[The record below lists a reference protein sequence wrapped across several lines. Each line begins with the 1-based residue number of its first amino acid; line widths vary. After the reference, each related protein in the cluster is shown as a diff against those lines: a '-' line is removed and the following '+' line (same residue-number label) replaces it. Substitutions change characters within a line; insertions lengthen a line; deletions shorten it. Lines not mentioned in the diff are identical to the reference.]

1 MPDPNVRPSVPHP
14 SEAPEQER
22 DLTEMVAA
30 CVESFEQAL
39 WPDLR
44 ENLNKRYQQY
54 RGFKRWKD
62 DWIKA
67 GPNDRDGLVRDA
79 KQTWGAQLHIPL
91 SYRTI
96 ETMVPRAIAHRPKLI
111 YLPRREIWEEN
122 VHNIRL
128 LIDAQQDQVD
138 IDLPFQSVMRSG
150 RIYGLGVG
158 KSYWRKEYALRRRM
172 KRSMRDRLG
181 MGGEA
186 YVPGRLEQAC
196 TFDDPMFEDVDIF
209 DFMWDPYGS
218 DMRTCEWVV
227 HRMWFSLERCLERI
241 ESGTWNTVTAQGLDE
256 EKLRSVGNGQKYDE
270 IWQDRLTASG
280 LPTFAGTPRGE
291 QIHEVWEYHDGRE
304 VLTVLDRCMLVQ
316 SNESP
321 SVGMLPFHVYRPTPL
336 QKQMIGIGDLEPL
349 EHLQR
354 ELDTLRSQRRDAAT
368 LALAAGYIY
377 DDGAIA
383 EDDLQFGPNAAIPV
397 TNADVRGA
405 IMPIPRQEVPG
416 SAYQDEQVI
425 RQDFDAI
432 SGISDALDP
441 NNAQASTATE
451 AQLVQASLSARIA
464 LASRRFEIE
473 VVRQV
478 AKCWLYLNQR
488 MITRP
493 REVRIPDDAG
503 GAGHDDYAEH
513 RWKWFEVGPGELQ
526 GEFEII
532 PEGGSM
538 AARNVPQDRQDAGI
552 FINQLMQN
560 PYIDPQRPLMR
571 GLELLGVRDPEAW
584 LKKTDPP
591 VPPLALE
598 ALQKMGV
605 NPALIRRAVTV
616 AQASDPRLAQEGP
629 DTQQVGQMMGTNGN
643 GGSPD
648 GSTS

>member
-14 SEAPEQER
+14 PEAPPQER
-22 DLTEMVAA
+22 DLCEMVAA
-30 CVESFEQAL
+30 CVESFETSIWL
-39 WPDLR
+39 DLK
-44 ENLNKRYQQY
+44 ETLNRRFEQY

-67 GPNDRDGLVRDA
+67 GPNDRDGLLRDS

-96 ETMVPRAIAHRPKLI
+96 ETMVPRAIAHRPRLI
-111 YLPRREIWEEN
+111 YLPRKEIWEEN

-128 LIDAQQDQVD
+128 LVDAQQDQID
-138 IDLPFQSVMRSG
+138 IDLPFQAVMRSG

-158 KSYWRKEYALRRRM
+158 KSYWDKRYALRRRL
-172 KRSMRDRLG
+172 KRSVLG
-181 MGGEA
+181 GGYA
-186 YVPGRLEQAC
+186 PGKLEHAC
-196 TFDDPMFEDVDIF
+196 VFDDPTFEDVDIF

-227 HRMWFSLERCLERI
+227 HRVWMSLDRCLERI
-241 ESGTWNTVTAQGLDE
+241 ESGAWNTVTAQALDE
-256 EKLRSVGNGQKYDE
+256 DKLRGMGAGQKYDE
-270 IWQDRLTASG
+270 VWQDRMNASG
-280 LPTFAGTPRGE
+280 LPSFATAPRGE
-291 QIHEVWEYHDGRE
+291 QVHEVWEWHNGQE
-304 VLTVLDRCMLVQ
+304 VITILDRCAAVQ
-316 SNESP
+316 SAESP
-321 SVGMLPFHVYRPTPL
+321 SVGMIPFHVYRPTPL

-383 EDDLQFGPNAAIPV
+383 EDDLQYGPNAAIPV
-397 TNADVRGA
+397 TNADVRTA
-405 IMPIPRQEVPG
+405 LMPIPRQDVPG

-425 RQDFDAI
+425 RQDFDAV
-432 SGISDALDP
+432 SGISDSLDP
-441 NNAQASTATE
+441 NNSVASTATE

-473 VVRQV
+473 IVRGV

-488 MITRP
+488 MIVQQ
-493 REVRIPDDAG
+493 REVRIPDNAG
-503 GAGHDDYAEH
+503 GAGGHEDDADH
-513 RWKWFEVGPGELQ
+513 RWKWFQVGPGELQ

-538 AARNVPQDRQDAGI
+538 AARNIPQDRQDAQTFLGPM
-552 FINQLMQN
+552 MQN
-560 PYIDPQRPLMR
+560 PYIDPKRPLMR
-571 GLELLGVRDPEAW
+571 GLELLGIRDPEAW
-584 LKKTDPP
+584 LKQTDPP

-605 NPALIRRAVTV
+605 NPALIKRAVQV
-616 AQASDPRLAQEGP
+616 AQAADPRLAPEQGP
-629 DTQQVGQMMGTNGN
+629 DVQQVNQAMGVNGN

-648 GSTS
+648 GGSA

>member
-1 MPDPNVRPSVPHP
+1 VPDPNVRPDVAHLQ
-14 SEAPEQER
+14 EAPPEER

-30 CVESFEQAL
+30 CVESFETAL

-44 ENLNKRYQQY
+44 ENLNNRYQQY

-96 ETMVPRAIAHRPKLI
+96 ETMVPRAIAHRPKLL

-128 LIDAQQDQVD
+128 LMDAQQDQID
-138 IDLPFQSVMRSG
+138 IDLPFQAVMRSG

-158 KSYWRKEYALRRRM
+158 KSYWRKDYALRRRV
-172 KRSMRDRLG
+172 KKSMRSRLG
-181 MGGEA
+181 MGGPE
-186 YVPGRLEQAC
+186 YVHGDLEHAC
-196 TFDDPMFEDVDIF
+196 IFDDPCFEDVDIF

-218 DMRTCEWVV
+218 DMNTCEWVV
-227 HRMWFSLERCLERI
+227 HRMWFSLDKCLERI
-241 ESGTWNTVTAQGLDE
+241 DSGAWNTVTAQQLDE
-256 EKLRSVGNGQKYDE
+256 EKLRGMGHGQKYDE
-270 IWQDRLTASG
+270 VWQDRLTASG
-280 LPTFAGTPRGE
+280 FPTFAGTPRGE

-304 VLTVLDRCMLVQ
+304 VLTVIDRCALVQ
-316 SNESP
+316 SNEAP

-397 TNADVRGA
+397 TNADVRSA

-451 AQLVQASLSARIA
+451 AQIVQASLSARIA

-473 VVRQV
+473 IVRQV

-488 MITRP
+488 MITEP
-493 REVRIPDDAG
+493 REVRVQDATAGMDDEA
-503 GAGHDDYAEH
+503 DH
-513 RWKWFEVGPGELQ
+513 RWQWFKIGPGETQ
-526 GEFEII
+526 GEFEIV

-538 AARNVPQDRQDAGI
+538 AARNIPQDRQDAGI
-552 FINQLMQN
+552 FLNQLAQN
-560 PYIDPQRPLMR
+560 PYIDPKRPLLK
-571 GLELLGVRDPEAW
+571 GLELLGIRDPESW
-584 LKKTDPP
+584 LKQTDPP
-591 VPPLALE
+591 VPPMALE
-598 ALQKMGV
+598 VLQKMGV
-605 NPALIRRAVTV
+605 RPEMIHRAITV
-616 AQASDPRLAQEGP
+616 AQAADPRLAQQGP
-629 DTQQVGQMMGTNGN
+629 DTQQVTQMMGSNGN
-643 GGSPD
+643 GG
-648 GSTS
+648 GEQQ

>member
-1 MPDPNVRPSVPHP
+1 MPDPNVRPDVNHLPD
-14 SEAPEQER
+14 APPQEK

-30 CVESFEQAL
+30 CVESFEQAIWL
-39 WPDLR
+39 DFKDTF
-44 ENLNKRYQQY
+44 NKRYKQY
-54 RGFKRWKD
+54 PGFRRWKD
-62 DWIKA
+62 DWYKA

-111 YLPRREIWEEN
+111 YLPRKEIWEEN

-128 LIDAQQDQVD
+128 LIDAQQDQID
-138 IDLPFQSVMRSG
+138 IDLPFQAVMRSG

-158 KSYWRKEYALRRRM
+158 KSYWDKRYAYRRRM
-172 KRSMRDRLG
+172 KKSVLRESYTP
-181 MGGEA
+181 GG
-186 YVPGRLEQAC
+186 LESVC
-196 TFDDPMFEDVDIF
+196 TFDDPTFEDVDIF

-227 HRMWFSLERCLERI
+227 HRVWMSLERCLERV
-241 ESGTWNTVTAQGLDE
+241 ESGAWNTVTAQGLDE
-256 EKLRSVGNGQKYDE
+256 DKLRSIGNGQKYDE
-270 IWQDRLTASG
+270 VWQDRMEASG
-280 LPTFAGTPRGE
+280 LPTFAATPRGE

-304 VLTVLDRCMLVQ
+304 VLTVLDRCALVQ
-316 SNESP
+316 SAESP
-321 SVGMLPFHVYRPTPL
+321 SVGMIPFHVYRPTPL
-336 QKQMIGIGDLEPL
+336 QKQMVGIGDLEPL

-368 LALAAGYIY
+368 LALAAGYAY

-397 TNADVRGA
+397 TNANPRDA
-405 IMPIPRQEVPG
+405 IVPLQRQEVPG

-425 RQDFDAI
+425 RQDFDAV
-432 SGISDALDP
+432 SGISDSLDP

-473 VVRQV
+473 IVRGV

-488 MITRP
+488 MITEG
-493 REVRIPDDAG
+493 REVRVADDRAG
-503 GAGHDDYAEH
+503 EGHEDEADS

-526 GEFEII
+526 GEYEIV

-538 AARNVPQDRQDAGI
+538 AARNIPQDRQDAQMM
-552 FINQLMQN
+552 FQMMQN
-560 PYIDPQRPLMR
+560 PYCDPKRFLMR
-571 GLELLGVRDPEAW
+571 GLELLGVRDPEAY
-584 LKKTDPP
+584 LKQSDPP
-591 VPPLALE
+591 VPPMALE
-598 ALQKMGV
+598 SLQRMGV
-605 NPALIRRAVTV
+605 PPELIQRAITV
-616 AQASDPRLAQEGP
+616 AQQADPRLAQEGP
-629 DTQQVGQMMGTNGN
+629 DAQAVGQMMGPNGN
-643 GGSPD
+643 GGAPD
-648 GSTS
+648 GGTAS

>member
-1 MPDPNVRPSVPHP
+1 VNHLQD
-14 SEAPEQER
+14 APPQER

-30 CVESFEQAL
+30 CVESFEQSMWL
-39 WPDLR
+39 DLK
-44 ENLNKRYQQY
+44 ETLNKRYGQY
-54 RGFKRWKD
+54 RGFKRFKD

-67 GPNDRDGLVRDA
+67 GPNDRDGLLRDT

-91 SYRTI
+91 SFRTI

-111 YLPRREIWEEN
+111 YLPRKEIWEEN

-128 LIDAQQDQVD
+128 LVDAQQDQID
-138 IDLPFQSVMRSG
+138 IDLPFQAVMRSG

-158 KSYWRKEYALRRRM
+158 KSYWRKEYAMRRRV
-172 KRSMRDRLG
+172 KRNILG
-181 MGGEA
+181 GG
-186 YVPGRLEQAC
+186 YGPSKDLEQVC

-218 DMRTCEWVV
+218 DMRTCEWIV
-227 HRMWFSLERCLERI
+227 HRTWLSLERCLERV
-241 ESGTWNTVTAQGLDE
+241 ESGVWNTVTAQGLDE
-256 EKLRSVGNGQKYDE
+256 DKLRSIGNGQKYDE
-270 IWQDRLTASG
+270 VWQDRMNASG
-280 LPTFAGTPRGE
+280 LPSFASTPRGE

-304 VLTVLDRCMLVQ
+304 VLTVLDRCALVQ
-316 SNESP
+316 SAESP

-383 EDDLQFGPNAAIPV
+383 EDDLQYGPNAAIPV
-397 TNADVRGA
+397 TNANVRDA
-405 IMPIPRQEVPG
+405 IMPIQRQEVPG

-425 RQDFDAI
+425 RQDFDVI
-432 SGISDALDP
+432 PGITDAMDP
-441 NNAQASTATE
+441 NNSVASTATE

-478 AKCWLYLNQR
+478 AKCFLYLNQR
-488 MITRP
+488 MIVQG
-493 REVRIPDDAG
+493 REVRIADETQGMGGHEDDA
-503 GAGHDDYAEH
+503 DH
-513 RWKWFEVGPGELQ
+513 RWQWFQVGPGELQ

-538 AARNVPQDRQDAGI
+538 AAR
-552 FINQLMQN
+552 
-560 PYIDPQRPLMR
+560 
-571 GLELLGVRDPEAW
+571 
-584 LKKTDPP
+584 
-591 VPPLALE
+591 
-598 ALQKMGV
+598 
-605 NPALIRRAVTV
+605 
-616 AQASDPRLAQEGP
+616 
-629 DTQQVGQMMGTNGN
+629 
-643 GGSPD
+643 
-648 GSTS
+648 